1 MADISKI
8 NPGNG
13 TTYTIKDASAVSNL
27 SVSGTNLTVTRRNNT
42 EFTVSLP
49 DEKVKQSSSTTNQFM
64 PILGAY
70 ATTPTSGNSGQAY
83 YNQNI
88 AINTAT
94 NTIKVN
100 ACQMTYD
107 AAEDCMKFTFNN

>member
-1 MADISKI
+1 
-8 NPGNG
+8 
-13 TTYTIKDASAVSNL
+13 
-27 SVSGTNLTVTRRNNT
+27 
-42 EFTVSLP
+42 
-49 DEKVKQSSSTTNQFM
+49 M

>member
-27 SVSGTNLTVTRRNNT
+27 SVSGTNLTVIRRNNT

-49 DEKVKQSSSTTNQFM
+49 DEKVKQFSSTTNQFM

-107 AAEDCMKFTFNN
+107 AAENCMKFTFNN